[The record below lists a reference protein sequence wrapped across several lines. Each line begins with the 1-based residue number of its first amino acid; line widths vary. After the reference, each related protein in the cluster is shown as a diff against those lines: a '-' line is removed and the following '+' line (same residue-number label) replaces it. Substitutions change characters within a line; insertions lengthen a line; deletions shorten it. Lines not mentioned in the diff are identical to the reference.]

1 MSDNYSTGTVT
12 EAIFI
17 LTLGQFFKTIK
28 KFDHKSVLGVFGYVE
43 YDATKIIIT

>member
-12 EAIFI
+12 EADSRPIF
-17 LTLGQFFKTIK
+17 QNNKK

>member
-1 MSDNYSTGTVT
+1 MSNNYSTGTVT

-28 KFDHKSVLGVFGYVE
+28 FDHKSVLGVFGYVE